1 MRVLSWKQTLLVLFI
16 ILSACYITMISVT
29 QPFIGIELEQNRNNE
44 WIITQVKGDSW
55 ADEKMIPIGAELT
68 SVEGS
73 IPDEHYT
80 VRMFQELENAKVF
93 TVENAGEKVTYSS
106 INESTFLHWTLFIIL
121 PLLFLCA
128 TFWISK
134 IVQSKVAKRFSANQL
149 MLFFLLIALGYLSN
163 SGAVR
168 DDLYSIFLNSIL
180 FLLSPV
186 VLIHFLYN
194 YFSELRV
201 HWFSKKIY
209 QILYILVTLVTV
221 AESYFLI
228 TVRYPAFFY
237 PVPGTMLL
245 MLYIV
250 LFFIIFKGLSIY
262 KDTSVGT
269 VFKYIGVGMSVAFFP
284 YIFLYLTPALTI
296 HAKIIPL
303 EIAALFLIALP
314 VTFMYLV
321 TRERLIDI
329 HFVIGRLRY
338 YALISAL
345 PGVLIPIIISMIVEK
360 DLTMIEHLQV
370 YLTTHFLLII
380 LLSIKEILDF
390 RLQKFLFVARYSYQ
404 ESMHRISKEMK
415 DQSNAVDLMKVMR
428 KEIGNVLKV
437 RDMYIYSIHNER
449 KMYCVYDPIPADILC
464 HFDDYFPNRH
474 YDVGTILETDKG
486 FGVIVGFTLDK
497 ITMLWCRGK
506 KDYTS
511 LNRDEK
517 TYLQTIA
524 QNANIAIENMNLIAD
539 LVKELRTLRSDQ
551 THKYPTWL
559 SRLLFTIAENQRKQ
573 LSIDLHDTVLQEQ
586 LYLYRRMDDLMN
598 KRADLPKTLDAELS
612 MYKESLL
619 DNIHLIRETCNE
631 LRPAFIEEI
640 GLVHSLETL
649 IEQYQLRSNFTVYFT
664 SEGFNAKLDQEHVLA
679 IFRIIQELLTNAMK
693 HSNAKIVKLSLSNNH
708 HQVILLYSDDGKGM
722 DYSFQRDLFSHIGL
736 SGIEQRVNGLNGYL
750 KIETALDEGFKSIIT
765 FPNKATKEVEV

>member
-1 MRVLSWKQTLLVLFI
+1 MRVLNWKQMLLVLFI
-16 ILSACYITMISVT
+16 ILSACYITFISVT
-29 QPFIGIELEQNRNNE
+29 QPLIGIDLEQNSNDE
-44 WIITQVKGDSW
+44 WIITQIKGESW
-55 ADEKMIPIGAELT
+55 ADEKMIPVGAELI
-68 SVEGS
+68 SVEGAA
-73 IPDEHYT
+73 PGEHYT
-80 VRMFQELENAKVF
+80 VRMFGELENAKSF
-93 TVENAGEKVTYSS
+93 TVKGLNEKVSYSS

-180 FLLSPV
+180 FLISPV

-194 YFSELRV
+194 YFSELKV
-201 HWFSKKIY
+201 YWFSRKIY
-209 QILYILVTLVTV
+209 QVLYILVTLVTAV
-221 AESYFLI
+221 ESYFLI
-228 TVRYPAFFY
+228 TTRYPPFFY
-237 PVPGTMLL
+237 HVPGTMLFI
-245 MLYIV
+245 LYII

-269 VFKYIGVGMSVAFFP
+269 VFKYMSVGMSVAFFP

-303 EIAALFLIALP
+303 EIAAIFLIALP

-338 YALISAL
+338 YALLSAL
-345 PGVLIPIIISMIVEK
+345 PSVFVPIMISMFVEK
-360 DLTMIEHLQV
+360 DLTMIDHLQI
-370 YLTTHFLLII
+370 YLTTHLLLII

-437 RDMYIYSIHNER
+437 REMYIYSIHNER
-449 KMYCVYDPIPADILC
+449 KMYCVYDPIPDDILN

-474 YDVGTILETDKG
+474 YDVGTILETGKG

-517 TYLQTIA
+517 TYLQTVA

-586 LYLYRRMDDLMN
+586 LYLYRRMDDLLS
-598 KRADLPKTLDAELS
+598 KRSDLPKTLDAELS

-664 SEGFNAKLDQEHVLA
+664 SEGFNAKLDQEHVLS
-679 IFRIIQELLTNAMK
+679 IFRIVQELLTNAMK
-693 HSNAKIVKLSLSNNH
+693 HSNAKIVKLSLSNND
-708 HQVILLYSDDGKGM
+708 HQVMLLYSDDGKGM

-736 SGIEQRVNGLNGYL
+736 SGIEQRVNGLNGHL
-750 KIETALDEGFKSIIT
+750 KIETAPDEGFKSIIT
-765 FPNKATKEVEV
+765 FPYKVTKEVEV